1 MLAGTSA
8 AICQLQALS
17 PVGRC
22 KTFDATAD
30 GYGRGEG
37 VAAVILKPANG
48 SDSAQAIL
56 RGSAINQVR
65 NLHRFACRAQ
75 TPVVQTHK
83 CYGTRASSGHK

>member
-1 MLAGTSA
+1 MLLAGTSA

-22 KTFDATAD
+22 KTFDATGD

-37 VAAVILKPANG
+37 VAAVVLQPVNG
-48 SDSAQAIL
+48 SASARAIL

-65 NLHRFACRAQ
+65 N
-75 TPVVQTHK
+75 
-83 CYGTRASSGHK
+83 

>member
-37 VAAVILKPANG
+37 VVAIVLQPANG
-48 SDSAQAIL
+48 SDSARAIL

-65 NLHRFACRAQ
+65 N
-75 TPVVQTHK
+75 
-83 CYGTRASSGHK
+83 